1 MIKLLLLM
9 LVLPMTANALTWEQ
23 YLAQKQATV
32 SHERHLPFR
41 LTHGHK
47 TAKSVLLVH
56 GIYSSPLHFRGMANA
71 FFKAG
76 HNVVTVLL
84 PGHYDKDMRSIDRT
98 TNAQW
103 SAEVDMGYELALQ
116 HGDRVILAGH
126 SLGGL
131 LSVEQSLKRPTSEL
145 AGLVLISP
153 ALKVWPAVM
162 AACRAGVALGL
173 NGNVF
178 TPHRPDGINI
188 PYFGPIA
195 GPLIQSLSDRVLVK
209 PITVPVYMAY
219 TWNDNVVDVP
229 FVKKYFS
236 RVSTTK
242 LKRVYGLF
250 SGVAHGDISQ
260 GPEDLSTYGN
270 KTNPD
275 LDAMMTEAIDF
286 IEAQN

>member
-1 MIKLLLLM
+1 MIKFLLLAL
-9 LVLPMTANALTWEQ
+9 LLPLSAQALTWEE

-41 LTHGHK
+41 LTHGYK

-71 FFKAG
+71 FFSAG
-76 HNVVTVLL
+76 YNVVTVLL

-103 SAEVDMGYELALQ
+103 SAEVDKGYELALEL
-116 HGDRVILAGH
+116 GDRVILAGH

-131 LSVEQSLKRPTSEL
+131 LSIEQSLKRPRNEIV
-145 AGLVLISP
+145 GLVLISP

-162 AACRAGVALGL
+162 AACHAGVALGL

-178 TPHRPDGINI
+178 TPHRPDGVNI

-195 GPLIQSLSDRVLVK
+195 GPLIQTLSDRVLVK
-209 PITVPVYMAY
+209 PLRVPLFLAY

-229 FVKKYFS
+229 FVKKYFNN
-236 RVSTTK
+236 VKTPK

-260 GPEDLSTYGN
+260 GPQDPSTYGN
-270 KTNPD
+270 KTNHD
-275 LDAMMTEAIDF
+275 FDAMMSEAIHF
-286 IEAQN
+286 IDQQN